1 MNFTRK
7 LIGLGAAITFSVL
20 AVSLWTEI
28 VWAQEQI
35 AIYRVLPAQVTREA
49 VLKLAREAF
58 GMESP
63 QVTEDDVAFMLQQ
76 EQKRL
81 TMWKASGAILFA
93 DDSKLWN
100 PSYRPSLPSLEEATR
115 LGEEFIRKNNL
126 VPSSGELRWWYSQIR
141 YAAREDGQGKQEF
154 ENHWEL
160 FYTLFHI
167 DTGEEKEGTPILVRA
182 GALTLELGDRG
193 EVIGLQRELGQELGP
208 KELKPKLSSDQ
219 VRAWFQW
226 KVGSEI
232 QFSSPSCSFGF
243 QGAYNSG
250 YNFFLPGC
258 IAWAPDR
265 EREHLWHHVPE
276 TSFAVLARIV
286 EPKDKA
292 KLPAGIPIGFRAEV
306 ASGFGAAPYQ
316 YVWYSNRD
324 GLLGQASTF
333 RKALSPGQHA
343 ITLWVSDRNGTS
355 DAHTIIIQVGG
366 SMNATGWPLG
376 LMGGLALLGLLLGLS
391 GARRSG
397 LTLILSG
404 VLVFGSFP
412 KATDDPSKL
421 GAAFPAQVL
430 QQPLRGGQYNF
441 WPDQGKGKLQ
451 LTVSFAD
458 DNGMELDGVSWTPNG
473 RNSIRFLSKFSIPYI
488 EIKPK
493 GGVAIKLE
501 IPNPPKFSRLSKLAN
516 PICDPQRSQLPGLWG
531 VTDVGRQL
539 EAHYDLEV
547 KDAQG
552 QRLGSVNLVFD
563 FRFYHPNW
571 CRNSRA
577 PEFYPEVRYTV
588 QGFQV
593 EKVRVPFRFDV
604 DAPDITGE
612 EPIDG
617 QNDVAMMV
625 REPLTDV
632 IYFGLGET
640 RVGCVFGQLVIR
652 ALPQGGE
659 LWCVPQEFMQENF
672 DNYHQADKSIIAPS
686 CETGR
691 PCFHFHML
699 KPALGQ
705 KFLAVRWNPGE
716 SQPQKIGKEPEG
728 LINTPPENL
737 KDIVFWYIA
746 ESDKPQD
753 SFAADRLMW
762 PAQFVGFSCD
772 IKGKTFGYPACE

>member
-1 MNFTRK
+1 
-7 LIGLGAAITFSVL
+7 
-20 AVSLWTEI
+20 
-28 VWAQEQI
+28 
-35 AIYRVLPAQVTREA
+35 VLPAQVTREA

-141 YAAREDGQGKQEF
+141 YAAREDSQGKQEF

-366 SMNATGWPLG
+366 SMNSTGWPLG
-376 LMGGLALLGLLLGLS
+376 LTGGLALLGLLLGLS

-421 GAAFPAQVL
+421 GTAFPAQVL

-493 GGVAIKLE
+493 GGAAIKLE

-516 PICDPQRSQLPGLWG
+516 PVCAVLWG

-563 FRFYHPNW
+563 FRFYHPSW

-617 QNDVAMMV
+617 KNDVAMMV

-632 IYFGLGET
+632 LIFLGQQSGLG
-640 RVGCVFGQLVIR
+640 VPPPGVICNNIIPVVIEVVPPNPNQG
-652 ALPQGGE
+652 ALI
-659 LWCVPQEFMQENF
+659 CKFKEFMSENF
-672 DNYHQADKSIIAPS
+672 DNYHQAERMIVAPS
-686 CETGR
+686 CHSGQ

-705 KFLAVRWNPGE
+705 KFLAVQWNPGE
-716 SQPQKIGKEPEG
+716 SQPQKIRKEPEE
-728 LINTPPENL
+728 LINAPPEDL

-762 PAQFVGFSCD
+762 PAQFVGFSCS
-772 IKGKTFGYPACE
+772 IKAAAPLGYPACE